1 MKEGRLE
8 MDATGNGR
16 VKVAVESI
24 VVEDIENSAG
34 ESNTA
39 GRREAA
45 TLVVRENLVLV
56 EIFVVP
62 PAAADIP

>member
-1 MKEGRLE
+1 MEEGRLE
-8 MDATGNGR
+8 MDATGNGQ

-39 GRREAA
+39 GRQAA